1 MNEAIRTLI
10 AESFDSIEEIG
21 GRINAP
27 QEVIDRIAEEH
38 MFNMSM
44 YRNLHTLHM
53 HGEDTPE
60 NVLKVLEA
68 NEKEK
73 ELRLGVLEVQRDIL
87 KRLRD
92 EGRIDTNVL
101 LQIQQRLDIEVSRVL
116 GPLELE

>member
-1 MNEAIRTLI
+1 
-10 AESFDSIEEIG
+10 
-21 GRINAP
+21 
-27 QEVIDRIAEEH
+27 
-38 MFNMSM
+38 
-44 YRNLHTLHM
+44 M

-68 NEKEK
+68 YEKEK

-101 LQIQQRLDIEVSRVL
+101 LQIQQRLDIEVTRVL

>member
-1 MNEAIRTLI
+1 M
-10 AESFDSIEEIG
+10 
-21 GRINAP
+21 
-27 QEVIDRIAEEH
+27 
-38 MFNMSM
+38 
-44 YRNLHTLHM
+44 
-53 HGEDTPE
+53 
-60 NVLKVLEA
+60 LEA

-101 LQIQQRLDIEVSRVL
+101 HQIQERLDIEVMRVL

>member
-1 MNEAIRTLI
+1 
-10 AESFDSIEEIG
+10 
-21 GRINAP
+21 
-27 QEVIDRIAEEH
+27 
-38 MFNMSM
+38 
-44 YRNLHTLHM
+44 M
-53 HGEDTPE
+53 HGDDTPE

-101 LQIQQRLDIEVSRVL
+101 HQIQERLDIEVMRVL

>member
-1 MNEAIRTLI
+1 
-10 AESFDSIEEIG
+10 
-21 GRINAP
+21 
-27 QEVIDRIAEEH
+27 
-38 MFNMSM
+38 M
-44 YRNLHTLHM
+44 YKRQ
-53 HGEDTPE
+53 PE

-101 LQIQQRLDIEVSRVL
+101 HQIQERLDIEVMRVL

>member
-1 MNEAIRTLI
+1 MLEVVIALSLAVLVGSAIAHKT
-10 AESFDSIEEIG
+10 
-21 GRINAP
+21 RI
-27 QEVIDRIAEEH
+27 I
-38 MFNMSM
+38 
-44 YRNLHTLHM
+44 L
-53 HGEDTPE
+53 E

-68 NEKEK
+68 HEKEK

-101 LQIQQRLDIEVSRVL
+101 HQIQERLDIEVMRVF

>member
-1 MNEAIRTLI
+1 
-10 AESFDSIEEIG
+10 
-21 GRINAP
+21 
-27 QEVIDRIAEEH
+27 
-38 MFNMSM
+38 
-44 YRNLHTLHM
+44 M

-101 LQIQQRLDIEVSRVL
+101 HQIQERLDIEVMRVL

>member
-1 MNEAIRTLI
+1 
-10 AESFDSIEEIG
+10 
-21 GRINAP
+21 
-27 QEVIDRIAEEH
+27 
-38 MFNMSM
+38 
-44 YRNLHTLHM
+44 M
-53 HGEDTPE
+53 HGDDTPE

-101 LQIQQRLDIEVSRVL
+101 HQIQERLDIEVLRVL

>member
-1 MNEAIRTLI
+1 
-10 AESFDSIEEIG
+10 
-21 GRINAP
+21 
-27 QEVIDRIAEEH
+27 

-44 YRNLHTLHM
+44 YRTLHTLHM

-68 NEKEK
+68 YEKEK

-101 LQIQQRLDIEVSRVL
+101 LQIQQRLDIEVTRVL

>member
-1 MNEAIRTLI
+1 MDAST
-10 AESFDSIEEIG
+10 
-21 GRINAP
+21 P
-27 QEVIDRIAEEH
+27 H
-38 MFNMSM
+38 
-44 YRNLHTLHM
+44 LH
-53 HGEDTPE
+53 GDDTPE

-101 LQIQQRLDIEVSRVL
+101 HQIQERLDIEVMRVL

>member
-1 MNEAIRTLI
+1 M
-10 AESFDSIEEIG
+10 
-21 GRINAP
+21 
-27 QEVIDRIAEEH
+27 
-38 MFNMSM
+38 
-44 YRNLHTLHM
+44 
-53 HGEDTPE
+53 
-60 NVLKVLEA
+60 LKVLEA